1 MTAVAAVVANRR
13 TAPRPKRHDVTRR
26 LLIAGCGDL
35 GARLHSRSGAHW
47 SVTGLRRT
55 VERLPNG
62 MDRVA
67 ADLLDPSSLRALP
80 RDWDAVVYT
89 ATPGAFDEDAY
100 RATYCTGLAHLL
112 DRVRTPRLLFVS
124 STAVYGQDRGEWVDE
139 DSITDP
145 KRFNGRVLLDGE
157 RIALEAGGAVVR
169 FSGLYGP
176 GRDALIRKLRAGDVD
191 CRRTPPQWTNRIHAD
206 DAAAA
211 LAHLLTLDA
220 DRRVWLASDERPAP
234 KFEVLEWLARRLG
247 VPGPKAVDA
256 TGHNGQGKAGQGKRV
271 SSARLRATGLRLQ
284 YPDFEHGYEAL
295 LA

>member
-1 MTAVAAVVANRR
+1 MAG
-13 TAPRPKRHDVTRR
+13 R

-35 GARLHSRSGAHW
+35 GARLHARLGGEW
-47 SVTGLRRT
+47 SVTGLRRN
-55 VERLPNG
+55 VERLPSG
-62 MDRVA
+62 MEGIA
-67 ADLLDPSSLRALP
+67 ADLLDPSSLSVLP

-89 ATPGAFDEDAY
+89 ATPGAFDEEAY

-139 DSITDP
+139 DSITEP
-145 KRFNGRVLLDGE
+145 TRFNGRVLLDGE
-157 RIALEAGGAVVR
+157 RIAREAGGVVVR
-169 FSGLYGP
+169 FSGIYGP
-176 GRDALIRKLRAGDVD
+176 GREALVRKLRTGGVE

-211 LAHLLTLDA
+211 LAHLLPLDA
-220 DRRVWLASDERPAP
+220 NRRVWLASDERPAP
-234 KFEVLEWLARRLG
+234 KFDVLAWLARRLG
-247 VPGPKAVDA
+247 VAGPEAVD
-256 TGHNGQGKAGQGKRV
+256 GEEREDSVGQGKRV

-295 LA
+295 LT

>member
-1 MTAVAAVVANRR
+1 VAG
-13 TAPRPKRHDVTRR
+13 R

-35 GARLHSRSGAHW
+35 GARLHARLGGEW
-47 SVTGLRRT
+47 SVTGLRRN
-55 VERLPNG
+55 VERLPGG
-62 MDRVA
+62 MDGIP
-67 ADLLDPSSLRALP
+67 ADLLDPRTLDALP
-80 RDWDAVVYT
+80 RDWDAVIYT
-89 ATPGAFDEDAY
+89 ATPGAFDADAY

-112 DRVRTPRLLFVS
+112 DRVRTSRLLFVS

-139 DSITDP
+139 DSITEP
-145 KRFNGRVLLDGE
+145 TRFNGRVLLDGE
-157 RIALEAGGAVVR
+157 RIAREAGGVVVR
-169 FSGLYGP
+169 FSGIYGP
-176 GRDALIRKLRAGDVD
+176 GRDALVRKLRAGGVE
-191 CRRTPPQWTNRIHAD
+191 CRRMPPQWTNRIHAD

-234 KFEVLEWLARRLG
+234 KFEVLAWLAQRLG
-247 VPGPKAVDA
+247 VAGPEAVD
-256 TGHNGQGKAGQGKRV
+256 GEECEDSAGQGKRV